1 MELRILRYFLAVAED
16 RSFSRAAERLH
27 VSQPALSQQLAAYE
41 SEIGSKLFVRS
52 PKRIEM
58 TDKGRVLLRHARDI
72 VELASRTEE
81 SLKADTDKELAGTV
95 VIGAGEV
102 TAFGRLAKAMK
113 TLLAAHPKLDFR
125 IISGNG
131 EDLAGGLANGT
142 IDLALFVGP
151 GRYEE
156 FDYQELPDTHRW
168 GLLLK
173 ADDPLARKKAITP
186 KDLPKTP
193 VITSRQ
199 RMVMNFLTGWLGKPF
214 SQLNIV
220 ATYNLL
226 YNAAH
231 LVNAGLGAAIC
242 IDGLVPAAF
251 ADRLVFRPFRPTLTS
266 DAYLAWKRGTTPGPA
281 AQALINR
288 LSGT

>member
-1 MELRILRYFLAVAED
+1 
-16 RSFSRAAERLH
+16 
-27 VSQPALSQQLAAYE
+27 
-41 SEIGSKLFVRS
+41 
-52 PKRIEM
+52 
-58 TDKGRVLLRHARDI
+58 
-72 VELASRTEE
+72 
-81 SLKADTDKELAGTV
+81 
-95 VIGAGEV
+95 
-102 TAFGRLAKAMK
+102 MK
-113 TLLAAHPKLDFR
+113 TLRAAHPKLNFR

-131 EDLAGGLANGT
+131 EDLAGGLSNGT

-151 GRYEE
+151 GRYE
-156 FDYQELPDTHRW
+156 DYDYLELPETHRW
-168 GLLLK
+168 GLLLR
-173 ADDPLARKKAITP
+173 ADDPLAGKNAVTP
-186 KDLPKTP
+186 KDLQNRPL
-193 VITSRQ
+193 ITSRQ
-199 RMVMNFLTGWLGKPF
+199 RLVWNFLTGWLGKPF

-251 ADRLVFRPFRPTLTS
+251 ADRLDFRPFRPTLTS

-281 AQALINR
+281 AQELINR